1 MANNFNHS
9 LPEGT
14 AQALSLQGQRVL
26 ITGAAGGI
34 GSATARVCA
43 ALGAELILV
52 DLLAPQV
59 LADELQA
66 QGGKATAVVL
76 DVANRVATEA
86 LIAQIGIP
94 DAVVLNAGW
103 CPWDDWLESD
113 WDQRFDAVID
123 INLRS
128 VVHMMRAVLPGMVE
142 RGRGR
147 VVLVSSMAG
156 RMGGLKASP
165 HYVAAKGG
173 VGALVKWFARRGAP
187 HGVNVNAVAPGATQS
202 AMTQDQQFD
211 ATGIPVGRMAK
222 PTEIALPIAFLCS
235 PAASYI
241 CGTTLDVNGGVFM
254 N

>member
-1 MANNFNHS
+1 MADTS
-9 LPEGT
+9 LNTLLSGA
-14 AQALSLQGQRVL
+14 AQALVLRGQRVL

-43 ALGAELILV
+43 ALGAEL
-52 DLLAPQV
+52 LLADLNPPHA
-59 LADELQA
+59 LAAELHA
-66 QGGKATAVVL
+66 QGVSATALGL
-76 DVANRVATEA
+76 DVADRAATEA
-86 LIAQIGIP
+86 LIAQLGVP
-94 DAVVLNAGW
+94 DAVVLNAGF
-103 CPWDDWLESD
+103 CPWDDWLEAG
-113 WDQRFDAVID
+113 WDEVFDTVID
-123 INLRS
+123 VNLRS
-128 VVHMMRAVLPGMVE
+128 VVHMMRAVLPGMIE
-142 RGRGR
+142 RGSGR

-187 HGVNVNAVAPGATQS
+187 HGVNVNGVAPGATLS
-202 AMTQDQQFD
+202 GMTQDQQFD
-211 ATGIPVGRMAK
+211 ATGIPAGRMAE
-222 PTEIALPIAFLCS
+222 PAEIALPIAFLCS